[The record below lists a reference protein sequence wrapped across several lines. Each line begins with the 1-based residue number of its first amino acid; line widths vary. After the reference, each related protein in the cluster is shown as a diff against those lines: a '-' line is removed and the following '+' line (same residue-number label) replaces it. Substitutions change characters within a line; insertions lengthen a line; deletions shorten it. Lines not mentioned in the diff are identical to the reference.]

1 MLSSCALQ
9 SKLKQASSAQNH
21 IALRIV
27 TSHCL
32 LCLVHCFGKFLTEAS
47 VKYSLERTAEQ
58 SSQNFKKNLSTLTAR
73 GDTPAIIAVNLLLRL
88 TASMFQSRQMKRCT
102 ESKVETFF
110 TPLTTLYSAAAV
122 LIDPKKEGVKLHESK
137 S

>member
-1 MLSSCALQ
+1 M
-9 SKLKQASSAQNH
+9 
-21 IALRIV
+21 
-27 TSHCL
+27 
-32 LCLVHCFGKFLTEAS
+32 
-47 VKYSLERTAEQ
+47 KYSLERTAEQ

-73 GDTPAIIAVNLLLRL
+73 GDTTAIIAVNLLLRL

-110 TPLTTLYSAAAV
+110 TPLTSLYSAAAV
-122 LIDPKKEGVKLHESK
+122 LIDHKKEGVKLHESK